1 MEQRRTVL
9 VYQWQEADE
18 SSIQP
23 SGEMTMSEQ
32 EVFEA
37 LKYRIEVDTRGT
49 RRYYNNLGQLHRLDG
64 PAVEYADGD
73 KYWYQNDQ
81 FHRTNGPAIMLADGR
96 KWWYLNDRPL
106 TEAEFNQA
114 VKLL

>member
-1 MEQRRTVL
+1 
-9 VYQWQEADE
+9 
-18 SSIQP
+18 
-23 SGEMTMSEQ
+23 MSEQ
-32 EVFEA
+32 EVFDA
-37 LKYRIEVDTRGT
+37 LKYRIEVSKSGT
-49 RRYYNNLGQLHRLDG
+49 RYYYNADNKLHRLDG

-106 TEAEFNQA
+106 TEAEFNLA